1 LVKSRNF
8 DYPNAAPPERAA
20 QYGIY
25 RKFHLRPALPFPACC
40 ESKCGIA
47 RHMKEKLLK
56 QSADAA
62 QRAIRHYL
70 KNEFDQFFIQAGIS

>member
-1 LVKSRNF
+1 MLPRQNGRHNTVFTVNSTSV
-8 DYPNAAPPERAA
+8 
-20 QYGIY
+20 
-25 RKFHLRPALPFPACC
+25 ALPFPACC

-56 QSADAA
+56 QSTDAA

>member
-1 LVKSRNF
+1 MLPRQNGRHNTVFTVNSTSV
-8 DYPNAAPPERAA
+8 
-20 QYGIY
+20 QLY
-25 RKFHLRPALPFPACC
+25 RSLPAC

-56 QSADAA
+56 QSTDAA